1 MANCFRKGSS
11 SLKDSIL
18 SQGGCLGGQFPSTL
32 LAGPLVPWLGEAH
45 LSVCPVHTPR
55 PGFPWELFMVRGGS
69 QSPRPGEPRWL
80 TT

>member
-32 LAGPLVPWLGEAH
+32 LAGPSVPWLERH
-45 LSVCPVHTPR
+45 PCPLALRTP
-55 PGFPWELFMVRGGS
+55 PGLAFLGNCLW
-69 QSPRPGEPRWL
+69 
-80 TT
+80 